1 MSSSSYYDAIKRNY
15 DATSIQDTEILNE
28 ITRIYEDIVP
38 HGTTLGYRPLTVL
51 LNQRRSEI
59 QKSPINHKRV
69 LRIMREN
76 NLLCHAFK
84 RKTTRYN
91 SYVGTVGRVHNN
103 KINRRFMSDRPL
115 QKLGTD
121 VTELRWGSKTQQER
135 LYLSVVVDF
144 ATGELIGHSTS
155 DHPNTQFVLNS
166 VRPVLELAQRVP
178 YVTTI
183 HSDQG
188 VQYQSGEYQHE
199 LKHRRIKQSMSRKST
214 PLDNAPTE
222 SVIHQLKVGTTLN
235 NTYETKE
242 ELLKALDQWIYFY
255 NNHRV
260 RRSNNWHTPTHSR
273 MSYIQKIA

>member
-1 MSSSSYYDAIKRNY
+1 MSSSSYYDAISRSYGDK
-15 DATSIQDTEILNE
+15 SIKDDEVLRE
-28 ITRIYEDIVP
+28 ITDIYSEIVP
-38 HGTTLGYRPLTVL
+38 HGTTLGYRPLTAL
-51 LNQRRSEI
+51 LNQRRAKE
-59 QKSPINHKRV
+59 QKGPINHKRV

-91 SYVGTVGRVHNN
+91 SYVGTVGHVHNN

-121 VTELRWGSKTQQER
+121 VTELRWGSRTQQER

-155 DHPNTQFVLNS
+155 EHPNTQFVLNAI
-166 VRPVLELAQRVP
+166 RPVLELAQSVP

-199 LKHRRIKQSMSRKST
+199 LKKRRIKQSMSRKST

-235 NTYETKE
+235 NVYETKE
-242 ELLKALDQWIYFY
+242 SLLKAIDEWIYFY

-260 RRSNNWHTPTHSR
+260 RRSNNWQTPIHSR
-273 MSYIQKIA
+273 MAYIQKIA